1 MGSGSPLDARSAN
14 GGLVFAVILVVVC
27 CAVLAALIYIFLQKY
42 KSLRQ
47 SKKWIEANKN
57 RLTKFSDVK
66 VLSRDA
72 ALSDDE
78 KAVLWRLCKRQ
89 QAKNICYLYRSE
101 DETTKLFKNEYDF
114 LAHSSP
120 RSEKKLSDLFS
131 LRYKL
136 EKLYDAKHSIT
147 STKFLPVDTEVSI
160 TGEKGDQHTFKVK
173 KNIPQG
179 FYVEVPASLG
189 SAKPTPLSKFTLSVY
204 SKAGILH
211 QYLVRAVRYETTPA
225 GKEWLLISHAEALKI
240 AQKRA
245 AKRREIDDECS
256 FSSAKL
262 VKGQK
267 KDSYEVSSK
276 KHIGRMMNISATGC
290 KLVCDLPILEKQYL
304 RIYFSILGLDEN
316 EATGI
321 IIKTK
326 RNADEK
332 TFALY
337 IKFTDIDMKV
347 KNDIYAAIYG
357 YI

>member
-1 MGSGSPLDARSAN
+1 MNSGSPLDARGAN
-14 GGLVFAVILVVVC
+14 GGLVFTIILVVLCLV
-27 CAVLAALIYIFLQKY
+27 VLAVAIYLFLQKY

-57 RLTKFSDVK
+57 RITRFSDVK
-66 VLSRDA
+66 ALARDA
-72 ALSDDE
+72 VLTEEE
-78 KAVLWRLCKRQ
+78 KAALWRLCKRQ

-101 DETTKLFKNEYDF
+101 DETTKIFKNEYDF

-120 RSEKKLSDLFS
+120 RSEKKLSELFS
-131 LRYKL
+131 LRYKI

-160 TGEKGDQHTFKVK
+160 TDEKGGQHTLKVK
-173 KNIPQG
+173 KNMQQG
-179 FYVEVPASLG
+179 FYVEIPAG
-189 SAKPTPLSKFTLSVY
+189 FAAAKPAALSKFTLSVY

-211 QYLVRAVRYETTPA
+211 QYLVRAMRYETTPA

-245 AKRREIDDECS
+245 AKRREIDDECT

-267 KDSYEVSSK
+267 KEGYEISSK
-276 KHIGRMMNISATGC
+276 KHQGRMMNISATGC

-304 RIYFSILGLDEN
+304 RIYFSILGLGEN

-326 RNADEK
+326 RNTDEK

-337 IKFTDIDMKV
+337 IKFTDIDVKV

>member
-1 MGSGSPLDARSAN
+1 MNSGSPLDARGAN
-14 GGLVFAVILVVVC
+14 AGLVFAIIC
-27 CAVLAALIYIFLQKY
+27 GVLLCAALAVGIYIFLQKY
-42 KSLRQ
+42 KALKQ
-47 SKKWIEANKN
+47 SKKWIEASKN
-57 RLTKFSDVK
+57 RKTRFSDVK
-66 VLSRDA
+66 VLARDA
-72 ALSDDE
+72 ALSDEE
-78 KAVLWRLCKRQ
+78 KSALWRLCKRQ

-120 RSEKKLSDLFS
+120 RNERRLSDLFS
-131 LRYKL
+131 LRYKI
-136 EKLYDAKHSIT
+136 EKLYDSKHSIT
-147 STKFLPVDTEVSI
+147 STKFLPVDTEASI
-160 TGEKGDQHTFKVK
+160 VDEKGRQYTFTVK

-179 FYVEVPASLG
+179 FYVEIPSSMGEARPA
-189 SAKPTPLSKFTLSVY
+189 PLSKFTLSVY

-245 AKRREIDDECS
+245 AKRREVNDDCT

-262 VKGQK
+262 LQGQK
-267 KDSYEVSSK
+267 KTGYEVSSK
-276 KHIGRMMNISATGC
+276 KHQGRMMNISATGC
-290 KLVCDLPILEKQYL
+290 KLVCNLPILEKQYL
-304 RIYFSILGLDEN
+304 RIYFSILGLEEN